1 MGSPRLA
8 FLALIALAH
17 HSCGLTNRRSPELM
31 KLQGMHIMWAAKQV
45 ANAPSVQADEARQAN
60 RTKAAAEM
68 PFAKS
73 DYQKID
79 HELLDKC
86 A

>member
-1 MGSPRLA
+1 MGGPRLA
-8 FLALIALAH
+8 LLALVALAH
-17 HSCGLTNRRSPELM
+17 HSWGLTNRRSPELM
-31 KLQGMHIMWAAKQV
+31 KLQGLHIMWAAKQV
-45 ANAPSVQADEARQAN
+45 ANAPSVQADAAWQAN

-79 HELLDKC
+79 HELFGKC